1 MWSRPHDGGVRLA
14 HVPGYDCHGLPIELR
29 VDRELGAKKREMS
42 MADFRREC
50 RAYAERYIG
59 VMTTGSSG

>member
-1 MWSRPHDGGVRLA
+1 
-14 HVPGYDCHGLPIELR
+14 VPGYDCHGLPIELR